1 MALQQAILMIFL
13 PPLQLVTACPFADM
27 GSFYMSNR
35 QLHRDVPG
43 YKTPKGLRGTSCP
56 CCETHVSIQLK
67 IWGAVERWRV
77 LASLYM
83 KKQPKLVFFQA
94 VV

>member
-1 MALQQAILMIFL
+1 MALQQATLMMFL
-13 PPLQLVTACPFADM
+13 PPLQLVTACPFADT
-27 GSFYMSNR
+27 GSFYMSNS
-35 QLHRDVPG
+35 QLHRDGPG
-43 YKTPKGLRGTSCP
+43 YKSPKGLRHQLP

-67 IWGAVERWRV
+67 IWRVVERWRV

-83 KKQPKLVFFQA
+83 KKQPKLVFSQA